1 MSIQMKKM
9 MNFFKKF
16 WPADIHMVGKDII
29 RFHAVYWPAFL
40 MAADLPLPKKSL
52 LMVGGPMKEIKY
64 LNL

>member
-1 MSIQMKKM
+1 
-9 MNFFKKF
+9 
-16 WPADIHMVGKDII
+16 MVGKDII

-52 LMVGGPMKEIKY
+52 LMVGGPMKEIKF